1 MGAPQAQTSEAPAPC
16 VRRSVRRRTQGAGIS
31 LSFAC
36 GGSLVLAS
44 PAHAYLDP
52 GAGSMLAQLAAAGFA
67 GLAVLLRLYWG
78 RIKARLKGGPAD
90 KKP

>member
-1 MGAPQAQTSEAPAPC
+1 MKPLLLLLPA
-16 VRRSVRRRTQGAGIS
+16 A
-31 LSFAC
+31 
-36 GGSLVLAS
+36 

-67 GLAVLLRLYWG
+67 GIAVLVRMYWS
-78 RIKARLKGGPAD
+78 RIVAKLKGE

>member
-1 MGAPQAQTSEAPAPC
+1 MTSATAA
-16 VRRSVRRRTQGAGIS
+16 R
-31 LSFAC
+31 
-36 GGSLVLAS
+36 LVLAAS

-78 RIKARLKGGPAD
+78 RIKARLKGAS
-90 KKP
+90 KPPPSP

>member
-1 MGAPQAQTSEAPAPC
+1 MTLATAALLISGAA
-16 VRRSVRRRTQGAGIS
+16 V
-31 LSFAC
+31 
-36 GGSLVLAS
+36 

-67 GLAVLLRLYWG
+67 GLAVLLKMYWG
-78 RIKARLKGGPAD
+78 RLTERFK